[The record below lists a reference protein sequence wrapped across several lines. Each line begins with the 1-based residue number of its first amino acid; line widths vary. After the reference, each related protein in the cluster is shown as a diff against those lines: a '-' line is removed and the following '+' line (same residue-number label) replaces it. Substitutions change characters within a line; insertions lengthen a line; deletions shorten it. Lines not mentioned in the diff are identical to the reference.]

1 MKIIFDSKT
10 PLRKIQHKILVFP
23 EFLPEARKKVTATI
37 DRNIFDFFG
46 MSVAEFLRLQENIL
60 PEKVDK
66 FLKRRKTT
74 FVDYLKILNTFEIGA
89 KNFEA
94 ILSDTIIPKTPD
106 EEMASV
112 GLLEI
117 TTEEAMLTFL
127 KDFFHLQNFEKA
139 QELTL
144 YEFITARKITYNQAK
159 FQKNM
164 INIQKTRV
172 NK

>member
-1 MKIIFDSKT
+1 MKIIFDNKT
-10 PLRKIQHKILVFP
+10 PLRKIQHKLLVFP
-23 EFLPEARKKVTATI
+23 EFLPEARKQVTATI

-46 MSVAEFLRLQENIL
+46 MSIADFLRLQENVL

-74 FVDYLKILNTFEIGA
+74 FFDYLKILNTFEIGA

-94 ILSDTIIPKTPD
+94 ILSDTIIPKSQD

-117 TTEEAMLTFL
+117 TTEEAMLTFM
-127 KDFFHLQNFEKA
+127 KDFFHLQSLEKA

-144 YEFITARKITYNQAK
+144 YEFVTARKIAFNQAK

-164 INIQKTRV
+164 INIQKTKV
-172 NK
+172 K